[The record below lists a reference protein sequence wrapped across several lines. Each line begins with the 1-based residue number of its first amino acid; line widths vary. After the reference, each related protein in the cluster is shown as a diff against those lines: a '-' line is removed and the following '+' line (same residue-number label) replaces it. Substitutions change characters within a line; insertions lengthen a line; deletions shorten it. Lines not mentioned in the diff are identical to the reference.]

1 MADALLSL
9 VTDLLKQLGSL
20 AVQQA
25 QQEINLIV
33 GVEEEIEK
41 LSNSFKIV
49 QAMLNDAEERQWTEA
64 AVTLW
69 LDQLRDVYYMMDDVL
84 DKWNTARIKSEIQKE
99 EERAVTNNNPAA
111 LKKKVPCSFF
121 PSLSCCFRQVDNL
134 SLRREIGHKVENL
147 KQTLDNILKDKV
159 TYGFDLTRHSHV
171 EVERPTTTS
180 FVDVSDIIG
189 RDDYRDELLSKLLGA
204 SSQEERNPRVMSL
217 VGMGGIGKSTLA
229 QLAYNHHEIQ
239 AHFQQKIWVCVSDP
253 FDQCKVAKAIIE
265 SIEGQSPN
273 ITELQSLLAHICD
286 LIGGKKFFLVLDDV
300 WTKEFT
306 KWEPFKNALKC
317 GVQGSRILVT
327 TRKDSVAKMM
337 ESSHTINLGVLSLDD
352 CWSMFSKIAFP
363 NEDLHQHRDLEELGK
378 KLANKC
384 KGLPLAAKTLGSHM
398 RGKRSKEQW
407 EKVLHNSL
415 WEVED
420 VEKGLLGPLLLSYN
434 ELSLSEKQC
443 FLFCVVYEKDHQ
455 YNRLDL
461 IIHWMAQGYIHSKG
475 KKEMEDIAEEYF
487 EKLAMCSF
495 FQDFKKDENDDRIT
509 SCKMHDIVHD
519 FAQLMTRDVCSTI
532 EGEEEVKIDFKRAQ
546 HLSLIVKEIFPE
558 SVYEAKNLRTLFLLS
573 HERDYEFNMHLSN
586 SCHHFRCLRTLIL
599 DCPITKLPDAVENL
613 IHLRC
618 LHIYENVK
626 IEEFPETL
634 CNLCNLQTLN
644 IDNYEC
650 FKRLPREMGKL
661 INLRQLRFN
670 TNYFSWYKLRFP
682 NGIGK
687 LTCLRTLSD
696 FNICGKDDKEGCK
709 LGELKNL
716 NQLRGS
722 FKMHGLGNVV
732 DVGEAQNAQLKKKI
746 HLHDLEL
753 DFWVEGQ
760 NEEEG
765 EESRRRM
772 ESDVAVL
779 NALEPPPHLEKL
791 SIGRVIGTTVY
802 TNWMTSLTNLK
813 SLDINWCCQLE
824 CLPPLGKLPL
834 LKELNIVG
842 AINVKK
848 LGDEFLGIESE
859 NKSKKDDCHII
870 NIFPNLRVLVIE
882 VLGSCEEW
890 IGMGGK
896 RIEEVEEEKDS
907 RLVSDPIIKIMP
919 RLHSLTIEDCNKLKC
934 LPDYLRTTPL
944 QELIIQSC
952 PILGQRCEK
961 DYWPIISHIPTIK
974 IDFDHVQINGQRQ
987 FGFRGSESEEDGS
1000 EYESDEQVEEDID
1013 EGDS

>member
-9 VTDLLKQLGSL
+9 ATDLLKQMGSI

-33 GVEEEIEK
+33 GVDVEIEK

-64 AVTLW
+64 AVKLW

-84 DKWNTARIKSEIQKE
+84 DMWNTARIKSEIQKE

-111 LKKKVPCSFF
+111 LKKKKVPCSFF

-134 SLRREIGHKVENL
+134 SLRHKIGHMIEKL
-147 KQTLDNILKDKV
+147 KQTLDDILRDKV
-159 TYGFDLTRHSHV
+159 NYGFDLTRHSHV
-171 EVERPTTTS
+171 EVERTPTTS

-189 RDDYRDELLSKLLGA
+189 RDKYRDELLSNLLGEG
-204 SSQEERNPRVMSL
+204 SQEESNPRVISL
-217 VGMGGIGKSTLA
+217 VGMSSIGKSALA
-229 QLAYNHHEIQ
+229 QVAYNHTKVK
-239 AHFQQKIWVCVSDP
+239 AHFKLIIWVCVSDP

-265 SIEGQSPN
+265 SIDGQSPN
-273 ITELQSLLAHICD
+273 ITEFQSLLARISN
-286 LIGGKKFFLVLDDV
+286 LIKTNKFFLVLDDV
-300 WTKEFT
+300 WNKEFT

-327 TRKDSVAKMM
+327 TRKNNVAKMM
-337 ESSHTINLGVLSLDD
+337 ESSHTINLGVLSPDH

-363 NEDLHQHRDLEELGK
+363 NEDLHQHRDLEELGR
-378 KLANKC
+378 KLADKC
-384 KGLPLAAKTLGSHM
+384 KGLPLTAKTLGSHM

-407 EKVLHNSL
+407 EKVLHNGL

-455 YNRLDL
+455 YDRLDL
-461 IIHWMAQGYIHSKG
+461 IIHWMAQGYIHSRG

-487 EKLAMCSF
+487 EKLDMCSF
-495 FQDFKKDENDDRIT
+495 FQDFEKDKNDDRIK

-519 FAQLMTRDVCSTI
+519 FAQLMTKDVCFTI

-546 HLSLIVKEIFPE
+546 QLSLIVKKTFPKF
-558 SVYEAKNLRTLFLLS
+558 VYEAKNLRTLFLLS

-586 SCHHFRCLRTLIL
+586 SCHQFRCLRTLIL
-599 DCPITKLPDAVENL
+599 GCPFRKLPDAVENL
-613 IHLRC
+613 IRLRC
-618 LHIYENVK
+618 LHINLNVE
-626 IEEFPETL
+626 IEELPETL

-644 IDNYEC
+644 IDNGEY
-650 FKRLPREMGKL
+650 FKKLPQGMGKL
-661 INLRQLRFN
+661 INLRHLRFI
-670 TNYFSWYKLRFP
+670 TNYFGWYKVKFP

-696 FNICGKDDKEGCK
+696 FNIGGKDDKEGCK
-709 LGELKNL
+709 LGELENL
-716 NQLRGS
+716 NQLQGS
-722 FKMHGLGNVV
+722 FKMRGLGNVV

-753 DFWVEGQ
+753 DFYVVGQ
-760 NEEEG
+760 LEEER
-765 EESRRRM
+765 RRRM
-772 ESDVAVL
+772 ENDAALL
-779 NALEPPPHLEKL
+779 NALEPPPDLEKL
-791 SIGRVIGTTVY
+791 SIKNVMGTTVY
-802 TNWMTSLTNLK
+802 TNWMMSLTNLK
-813 SLDINWCCQLE
+813 SLNIVGCGQLE

-834 LKELNIVG
+834 LKELNIQG
-842 AINVKK
+842 AYNVKK

-870 NIFPNLRVLVIE
+870 NIFPNLRVLKIAN
-882 VLGSCEEW
+882 LDNWEEW

-896 RIEEVEEEKDS
+896 RIEED
-907 RLVSDPIIKIMP
+907 
-919 RLHSLTIEDCNKLKC
+919 
-934 LPDYLRTTPL
+934 
-944 QELIIQSC
+944 
-952 PILGQRCEK
+952 ILS
-961 DYWPIISHIPTIK
+961 P
-974 IDFDHVQINGQRQ
+974 
-987 FGFRGSESEEDGS
+987 
-1000 EYESDEQVEEDID
+1000 
-1013 EGDS
+1013 